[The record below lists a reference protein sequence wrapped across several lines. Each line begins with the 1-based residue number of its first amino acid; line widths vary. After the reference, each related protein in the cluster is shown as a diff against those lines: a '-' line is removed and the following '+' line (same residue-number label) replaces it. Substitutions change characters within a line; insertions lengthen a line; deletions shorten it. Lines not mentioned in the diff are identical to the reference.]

1 MPNAGQ
7 LTPKGQRTRE
17 RIVDAAA
24 GLMLRQGFA
33 ATTLDD
39 VKAAACGAGL
49 IIAPPSLW
57 AVFQTY
63 YGGFI
68 VLFLVV
74 FAGLVVTMAPA
85 SPARR

>member
-1 MPNAGQ
+1 
-7 LTPKGQRTRE
+7 
-17 RIVDAAA
+17 
-24 GLMLRQGFA
+24 
-33 ATTLDD
+33 